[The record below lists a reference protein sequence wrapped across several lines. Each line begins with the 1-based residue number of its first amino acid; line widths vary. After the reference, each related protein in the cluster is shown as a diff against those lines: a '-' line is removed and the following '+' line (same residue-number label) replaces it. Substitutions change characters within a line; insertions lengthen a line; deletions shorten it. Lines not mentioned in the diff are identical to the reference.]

1 MDYAISHEG
10 KAFTPNGRAE
20 IADVDAHN
28 RELEQAEIAWLKTG
42 PERVMLYVKMPTPSE
57 YERANK
63 ITPLSGAVITT
74 WLGTVVSDKPSCVG
88 SYSYFPGFYGTRSK
102 RRPVD
107 CRIFGVRYTGW
118 YFESSGSYCRLRK
131 AKKQA

>member
-1 MDYAISHEG
+1 VNYGIEHEG
-10 KAFTPNGRAE
+10 KVYGPDGLIETVAN
-20 IADVDAHN
+20 VDAHN
-28 RELEQAEIAWLKTG
+28 HEQEQAEIAWLKTG
-42 PERVMLYVKMPTPSE
+42 PEKVFLYVEMPTPSE

-88 SYSYFPGFYGTRSK
+88 SYSYFREFYGTRSK

-107 CRIFGVRYTGW
+107 CRIFGVRYVGW
-118 YFESSGSYCRLRK
+118 YFESSGNYCRLRK
-131 AKKQA
+131 AKHQ